1 MPDLANTQRLFWRLI
16 RAPEGPA
23 AALSS
28 LADRARQLPGGLD
41 GWIRGDERLD
51 AVGRLRVYARMY
63 FFRLVDCLIED
74 FPAVHA
80 VVGHERFHSL
90 AAGYL
95 AAHPSRAP
103 SLRAL
108 GFSLAGFLD
117 AHPVDERSPF
127 VADLARFEWALL
139 EAFDAADA
147 AAIPAERLGE
157 VPADQWPDLAL
168 SLTPSLRIVEARAP
182 VHELWAAASEGRELP
197 ALERRRTVLR
207 VWRQDL
213 RVFHRVIDDEELA
226 MLRAAAEGSRFSAL
240 CDAVAKLAGDAA
252 APAQVTAVLQRW
264 LADSLVVGFDASR
277 P

>member
-1 MPDLANTQRLFWRLI
+1 MPDLATTQRLFWRLI
-16 RAPEGPA
+16 RAPEGPV

-51 AVGRLRVYARMY
+51 AVGRLDVYARMY
-63 FFRLVDCLIED
+63 FFRLLDCLIED
-74 FPAVHA
+74 FPVVHA

-90 AAGYL
+90 AADYL

-103 SLRAL
+103 SLRLL
-108 GFSLAGFLD
+108 GGSLADFLD
-117 AHPVDERSPF
+117 AHPGDGASPF

-147 AAIPAERLGE
+147 AAIPAERLRE
-157 VPADQWPDLAL
+157 VPADQWADLAL
-168 SLTPSLRIVEARAP
+168 SLTPSLRIVDARAP
-182 VHELWAAASEGRELP
+182 VHELWAAASEGREPPVLD
-197 ALERRRTVLR
+197 RRRTVLR

-226 MLRAAAEGSRFSAL
+226 MLRTAAEGSRFSAL
-240 CDAVAKLAGDAA
+240 CDAVAKLAGDDA
-252 APAQVTAVLQRW
+252 APSQVTAVLQRW
-264 LADSLVVGFDASR
+264 LADSLVVGFDVS
-277 P
+277 